1 MVGPAASR
9 GEVGGSC
16 GVRVKVLTPTPR
28 TPTGPM
34 AENTAIADTICR
46 TIDLGVTIT
55 GAALDGQDRTHLY
68 CELLAPDDRCP
79 GCGAAGRLRD
89 HVHREVADL
98 PIVGHPTRLH
108 LQVPRYRCESTAC
121 DQSIFRADIGD
132 IVAPRPQVPRR
143 TTAWMLRRMIVDKM
157 SVTAWG
163 TPVRDGEPCTVLAV
177 AQGGLAKL

>member
-1 MVGPAASR
+1 
-9 GEVGGSC
+9 
-16 GVRVKVLTPTPR
+16 
-28 TPTGPM
+28 M

-121 DQSIFRADIGD
+121 DQSIFRADIDD
-132 IVAPRPQVPRR
+132 IVAPRTQVTRR